1 MNKINGSIKE
11 SNKNKYLVLVLTDE
25 NKNLLKNMKNYGIR
39 PKLLSE
45 ILWLE
50 INGKRTVKENTR
62 TL

>member
-11 SNKNKYLVLVLTDE
+11 SNKNKYLILVLTDE

-39 PKLLSE
+39 PELLSE